1 MITEKEIAEKIQE
14 VMDKKG
20 ITAYALAR
28 SAGINDQQ
36 MYSVLRMGNPKR
48 PDYKI
53 STLLKVLNALEIKDF
68 NFIT

>member
-1 MITEKEIAEKIQE
+1 MITEKKIAEKIQE
-14 VMDKKG
+14 VMDEKG

-28 SAGINDQQ
+28 SVGINDQQ

-53 STLLKVLNALEIKDF
+53 STLLKILNALEIKEIS
-68 NFIT
+68 FI